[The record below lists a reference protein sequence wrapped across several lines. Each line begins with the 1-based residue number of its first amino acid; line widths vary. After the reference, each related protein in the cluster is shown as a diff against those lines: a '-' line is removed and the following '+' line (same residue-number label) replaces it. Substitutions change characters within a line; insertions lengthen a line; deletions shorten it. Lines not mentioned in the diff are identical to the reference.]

1 MSINSSFTS
10 YDLPSL
16 LTTKGDILV
25 HNGTTLARVAAGT
38 NGYAL
43 TADSSQISG
52 TSWSVAPS
60 GATAVYVPIGQAVI
74 TAASST
80 VSISSIPNS
89 YKAIGIIAVSRD
101 TAASAQRDIMIR
113 FNSSTTS
120 NYSYVSRGYLSN
132 TGYNFGGS
140 TQSRFLFDG
149 VGSGGSSNFG
159 YFHAIINQYAS
170 TTAIK
175 YGLYYGGGAADDS
188 IWNVN
193 YGHFAWNVPT
203 EAISSIQFTMD
214 VADAGNRIAVG
225 SNFYV
230 YGLK

>member
-43 TADSSQISG
+43 TAASSQISG

-60 GATAVYVPIGQAVI
+60 GATASYVPIGQAVI

-89 YKAIGIIAVSRD
+89 YKAIGIVAVSRD

-120 NYSYVSRGYLSN
+120 NYTYVSRAYTSGS
-132 TGYNFGGS
+132 GYNFQNNG
-140 TQSRFLFDG
+140 TNRLLIDG
-149 VGSGGSSNFG
+149 AGAGGSSNFG

-175 YGLYYGGGAADDS
+175 YGLFWGGGAADDT

-203 EAISSIQFTMD
+203 DAISSIQFTMD
-214 VADAGNRIAVG
+214 TSDTGNRIAVG

>member
-1 MSINSSFTS
+1 MAINSSFTS

-43 TADSSQISG
+43 TAASSQISG
-52 TSWSVAPS
+52 TSWSVAPA
-60 GATAVYVPIGQAVI
+60 GATASYVPIAQAVI
-74 TAASST
+74 TSATGT
-80 VSISSIPNS
+80 VSIENIPNS
-89 YKAIGIIAVSRD
+89 YKAIGIVAVSRD
-101 TAASAQRDIMIR
+101 TSASAQRDIYIR
-113 FNSSTTS
+113 FNSSTAS
-120 NYSYVSRGYLSN
+120 EYSYVSRGYTSGS
-132 TGYNFGGS
+132 GYNFQGGG
-140 TQSRFLFDG
+140 QIRFLFDG

-159 YFHAIINQYAS
+159 YLHAIINQYAS

-175 YGLYYGGGAADDS
+175 YGLYYGGGAADDT

-203 EAISSIQFTMD
+203 SAISSVQFMMSTYEP
-214 VADAGNRIAVG
+214 GNRIAVG